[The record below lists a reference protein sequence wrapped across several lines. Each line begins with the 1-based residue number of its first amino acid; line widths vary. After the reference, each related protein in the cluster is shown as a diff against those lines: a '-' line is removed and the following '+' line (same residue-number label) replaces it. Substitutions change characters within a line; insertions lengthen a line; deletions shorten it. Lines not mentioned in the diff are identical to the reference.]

1 MTRERA
7 GPDRGAGSGPEA
19 KVVTGRL
26 HRAQRGRRKRFESA
40 PPPPPERRPARVA
53 LQLALAHEVQRAI
66 DRGELKDQA
75 DAARRLGLTRARLTQ
90 LLDLTL
96 LAPDI
101 EERVLL
107 LEAVNGVEPITER
120 GLRHVPR
127 ARIWQEQLA
136 RFVLVSHGGKEP
148 EGQ

>member
-7 GPDRGAGSGPEA
+7 GADGGAGSGPEA

-26 HRAQRGRRKRFESA
+26 HRVQRGRRKRFESV
-40 PPPPPERRPARVA
+40 PPPAPEQRPARVA

-90 LLDLTL
+90 LMALTL

-101 EERVLL
+101 QESVLS
-107 LEAVNGVEPITER
+107 LEAVDGMESLAER
-120 GLRHVPR
+120 AMRPALR
-127 ARIWQEQLA
+127 A
-136 RFVLVSHGGKEP
+136 GT
-148 EGQ
+148 